1 MSAPLRG
8 SLNDVNVISL
18 KRGEN
23 WNECCHG
30 GGRREE
36 WIGVAPEAAAG
47 ARRCIYSFRLAGG
60 ENRGEVKMEWEGGE
74 RRWGDLWSCK
84 PGVKKKKRKKFFKK
98 KQVSRRG
105 QSKGQ
110 KAGKK
115 ESKKREME
123 AKGE

>member
-60 ENRGEVKMEWEGGE
+60 ENRGEVKMEERGGGE
-74 RRWGDLWSCK
+74 ICEAVNRGEK
-84 PGVKKKKRKKFFKK
+84 EKKKINFKK
-98 KQVSRRG
+98 KASVKEGTEQGPESRQER
-105 QSKGQ
+105 K
-110 KAGKK
+110 
-115 ESKKREME
+115 
-123 AKGE
+123 